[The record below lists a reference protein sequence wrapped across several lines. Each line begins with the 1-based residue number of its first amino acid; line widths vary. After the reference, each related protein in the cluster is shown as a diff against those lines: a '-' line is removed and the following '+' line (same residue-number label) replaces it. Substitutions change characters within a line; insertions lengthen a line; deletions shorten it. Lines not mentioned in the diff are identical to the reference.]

1 MYSFIKKPLLRLC
14 QLSLLFGC
22 MQAQSAD
29 LLNLA
34 KDIKPNAKGLPA
46 AFEKPLKIS
55 ICFFDMQGTAGEFYS
70 RAKDLALIARR
81 WNIVAEFKVMPD
93 ENQVAESF
101 RAGKCEAAVMST
113 LHARDFNKFMGSVDA
128 IGAIPT
134 YQHMRLVLKTLF
146 DPKLEPFA
154 ISEPYQVVSIFPVG
168 AQYLHVRDRSHE
180 TIDSMS
186 NKKVA
191 VLDWNSSLASATQ
204 QLGAQ
209 PVAASIND
217 FARPFNKGE
226 VDMLVAP
233 SLVYWPY
240 ELQQGLGKTG
250 GIYSTPL
257 MQTTAALLINREL
270 LKKKTPDLDS
280 RVTAFHAITSEFL
293 DDMLDNIFATII
305 KIEQEVPKKYWM
317 ILEPANEQ
325 KYQQAMRQ
333 ARIQLTKEGVY
344 DAKMMKVL
352 KKVRC
357 KIEPNAAECTATDE

>member
-1 MYSFIKKPLLRLC
+1 MF
-14 QLSLLFGC
+14 LSLNKQLAGIAVC
-22 MQAQSAD
+22 GLLLAGQSAQSAD

-34 KDIKPNAKGLPA
+34 KDLQPNAKGLPA
-46 AFEKPLKIS
+46 AFVKPMKVS
-55 ICFFDMQGTAGEFYS
+55 ICFFDMQGTSGEFYS
-70 RAKDLALIARR
+70 RAKDLGVIARR
-81 WNIVAEFKVMPD
+81 WNIIADFKVMPD
-93 ENQVAESF
+93 ENKVAESF
-101 RAGKCEAAVMST
+101 RDGKCEAAVMST

-154 ISEPYQVVSIFPVG
+154 ITEPYQVVSIFPVG

-180 TIDSMS
+180 TIDSMP
-186 NKKVA
+186 NKKAA
-191 VLDWNSSLASATQ
+191 VLDWSSSVATAIQ

-209 PVAASIND
+209 PVAADINN

-226 VDMLVAP
+226 LDMLVAP
-233 SLVYWPY
+233 AMLYWPY
-240 ELQQGLGKTG
+240 ELKQGLGDNG

-257 MQTTAALLINREL
+257 MQTTATLLINRDL
-270 LKKKTPDLDS
+270 LKKKSPDLDS
-280 RVTAFHAITSEFL
+280 RVAAFHAITSEFL
-293 DDMLDNIFATII
+293 DDMLTNIFATIE
-305 KIEQEVPKKYWM
+305 KTEKEVPKKYWM

-325 KYQQAMRQ
+325 KFQQAMHD
-333 ARIQLTKEGVY
+333 ARIQMTKDGIY

-357 KIEPNAAECTATDE
+357 KIEPAAAECTATDE